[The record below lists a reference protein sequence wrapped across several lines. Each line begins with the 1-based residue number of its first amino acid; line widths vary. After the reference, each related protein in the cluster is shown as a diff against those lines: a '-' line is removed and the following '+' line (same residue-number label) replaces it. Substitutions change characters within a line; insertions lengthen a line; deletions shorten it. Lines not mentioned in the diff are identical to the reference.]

1 MPPNRQYSNAPI
13 TEALIDIQVEL
24 PAGTTLSALE
34 SAFDR
39 IKERYPTKKKRIF
52 FEGQFSGGE
61 ELGASAKQKHMGF
74 AFYSADGKQI
84 IQARLDGFTFSRLK
98 PYGSWTEL
106 RDEAKSLWTIYRE
119 VAKPIQMTRIAVR
132 YINQID
138 VPLPLAD
145 FKEYFRTVPE
155 VSPDLPQELST
166 FFMRLE
172 FPQTDFEGILVL
184 TQTMVPP
191 PQPGVASFILDI
203 DVVKADSNLTSD
215 VEAWALLETM
225 RERKN
230 EIFEGCITDKTRELI
245 GPRS

>member
-1 MPPNRQYSNAPI
+1 MPPKRHYSNAPI

-39 IKERYPTKKKRIF
+39 IKEKYPTKKKKVS

-61 ELGASAKQKHMGF
+61 EIGASAKQTHTGF
-74 AFYSADGKQI
+74 AFYSVDGKQI
-84 IQARLDGFTFSRLK
+84 VQARLDGFTFSRLK
-98 PYGSWTEL
+98 PYGSWPEL

-119 VAKPIQMTRIAVR
+119 MAKPIKMTRIAVR

-138 VPLPLAD
+138 VPLPFAD
-145 FKEYFRTVPE
+145 FNEYFRTVPE

-215 VEAWALLETM
+215 VEAWALLEIM
-225 RERKN
+225 HERKN